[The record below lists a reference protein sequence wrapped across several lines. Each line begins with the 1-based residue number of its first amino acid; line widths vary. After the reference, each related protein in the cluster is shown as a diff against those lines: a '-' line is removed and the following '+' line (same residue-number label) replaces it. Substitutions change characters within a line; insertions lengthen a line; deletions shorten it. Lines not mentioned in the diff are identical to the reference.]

1 MDNGHLT
8 DEQIQEILDAQAPA
22 KGPFLPWHLKACRR
36 CRDRYLSF
44 QRLYEGLAA
53 APGFTLPP
61 DFADSV
67 LDRIPDPRPEFFK
80 SPVFRIGLACGGGA
94 LLLTGV
100 LFFVNLKPLAEGSL
114 HIYNSLFLVFQP
126 LAAQFHE
133 LISWFSG
140 SAKLFVYGGLGLL
153 GASLVDQLLRRQQ
166 LHRPR

>member
-22 KGPFLPWHLKACRR
+22 QGTFLPWHLKACRR

-44 QRLYEGLAA
+44 QRLYEGLAS

-67 LDRIPDPRPEFFK
+67 LDRIPPPRAEFFK

-94 LLLTGV
+94 LILIGV
-100 LFFVNLKPLAEGSL
+100 LIFVNLKPLAEGSL
-114 HIYNSLFLVFQP
+114 RMFLVFRP
-126 LAAQFHE
+126 LAAQFGE
-133 LISWFSG
+133 LISRFSD

-153 GASLVDQLLRRQQ
+153 GASLVDQLLRRQP